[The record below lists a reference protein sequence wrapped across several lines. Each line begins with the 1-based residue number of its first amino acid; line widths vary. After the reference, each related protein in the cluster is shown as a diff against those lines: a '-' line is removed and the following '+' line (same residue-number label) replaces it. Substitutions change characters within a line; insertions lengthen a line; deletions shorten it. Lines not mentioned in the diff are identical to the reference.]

1 MIRKLFSILLTLCL
15 IAFAYA
21 QDNARALSVA
31 ERNAVQGFNDTIDRL
46 ADDFVTVSLCIADP
60 TDQTQDFLG
69 ITGHSFL
76 RLQCPAFN
84 LDYCFSYE
92 SERIKGQLWDY
103 ISGRLKMGMFAAPTD
118 EYLEDYRIWQ
128 RAVHEYHLSLPAE
141 AKLRLWE
148 QMDNHLMAEREMQM
162 DLFKFG
168 CTSTVLRYVEKALLP
183 DVITYNWP
191 QKYIE
196 KSAVALAGEHLQY
209 HPWTYLGMR
218 IVAGRQLRALM
229 TPKQKIIFPTDLLEV
244 WSSATIDGTPV
255 LAYAG
260 DIVEAEPPVYTK
272 PWFTPQLCG
281 ILLLL
286 VIIAIVVWQVI
297 VRRRKTYP
305 LLPFSQLV
313 YEMTRWM
320 PNIYTIFC
328 LRARVKGIEQKR
340 AVAIARQVI
349 EVHPVFA
356 TRIDCRGRQYSKQNA
371 NVFRGPY
378 HNIEIEEK
386 QDGLEVSVG
395 MSRVLGD
402 DQSVQILLED
412 AIRAYMGIPLE
423 KDDYFGY
430 LEYIEQQKQSKH
442 YADSKAWLVEQ
453 FENSDIPVRPTIDR
467 RCVVTLLPP
476 KAGVLEADYTDLRG
490 GIQHLAQTD
499 LLNMDG
505 FFSLCTALAI
515 ADYCGTETAALTWA
529 YKGREKAEEQRVFGS
544 LHKDVPFKISRSDDR
559 KQLIKQARNQIR
571 SGITHSDYPYT
582 LTAPYNKRWNYAVN
596 VLRVAD
602 WQTLLQDTPVDVE
615 ILPIKPLRFAYAMLD
630 VEIHESGQSLKLC
643 FRYSATH
650 YREESMQRFARLVRH
665 YAEWLTA

>member
-1 MIRKLFSILLTLCL
+1 MTKRIVAVLLLLCSFL
-15 IAFAYA
+15 AYS
-21 QDNARALSVA
+21 NARVDEHALKVA
-31 ERNAVQGFNDTIDRL
+31 ERNAAQGFNDTIDRL
-46 ADDFVTVSLCIADP
+46 VDDFVTVSLCIADP

-76 RLQCPAFN
+76 RLQCPKFG

-148 QMDNHLMAEREMQM
+148 QMDNHLMEEREMQM

-168 CTSTVLRYVEKALLP
+168 CTSTILRYVEKALQP

-191 QKYIE
+191 EKYLEESVIT
-196 KSAVALAGEHLQY
+196 LAGEHLQY
-209 HPWTYLGMR
+209 HPWIFFGMR
-218 IVAGRQLRALM
+218 IIAGRQLRALNM
-229 TPKQKIIFPTDLLEV
+229 PKQKIVFPTDLLEV

-281 ILLLL
+281 ILLL
-286 VIIAIVVWQVI
+286 VIIIAIVVWRVV

-313 YEMTRWM
+313 YEIIRWM
-320 PNIYTIFC
+320 PKIYTFTIDF
-328 LRARVKGIEQKR
+328 RVKGVSKQD
-340 AVAIARQVI
+340 ALAAIKMGF
-349 EVHPVFA
+349 ENHPVFR
-356 TRIDCRGRQYSKQNA
+356 TRVDCRGRQYYKPETNVLKGSFHSVKVCEQN
-371 NVFRGPY
+371 N
-378 HNIEIEEK
+378 
-386 QDGLEVSVG
+386 QLQVSVR
-395 MSRVLGD
+395 MNRILGD
-402 DQSVQILLED
+402 EYGMGVLLD
-412 AIRAYMGIPLE
+412 DIIRAYMGMPLE

-430 LEYIEQQKQSKH
+430 LEYIEQQKQSKY
-442 YADSKAWLVEQ
+442 YADSKNWLVEQ
-453 FENSDIPVRPTIDR
+453 FEKSDIPVRPTIDR
-467 RCVVTLLPP
+467 KCVTTLLPP

-571 SGITHSDYPYT
+571 SGIAHSDYPYT

-630 VEIHESGQSLKLC
+630 VEIHESEQSLKLC

-650 YREESMQRFARLVRH
+650 YREESMQRFSGLVRH